1 MEKRTTARWRITRR
15 YARHRSIGVLLS
27 ALLLLIGFALIIS
40 ALVTIA
46 VTDNQS
52 QASSESAQ
60 ESLERAASL
69 GIWGT
74 LVAYTGSVLLVV
86 ATRHPALPNEEAL
99 DVTSGIRI
107 EHAGNLFFIIVLIA
121 LCLVSVL
128 AIIFIGRIAIPI
140 GPTGLVFL
148 LILRRAYVEDRRREA
163 VRRQDVG

>member
-1 MEKRTTARWRITRR
+1 
-15 YARHRSIGVLLS
+15 LLS
-27 ALLLLIGFALIIS
+27 AVLLLIGFALIIS
-40 ALVTIA
+40 ALATIA
-46 VTDNQS
+46 VTDNQP

-74 LVAYTGSVLLVV
+74 IVGYFGFVLLVV
-86 ATRHPALPNEEAL
+86 ATRRPALPDEKTL

-121 LCLVSVL
+121 LCLVAVL
-128 AIIFIGRIAIPI
+128 AMIFIGSMAIPV
-140 GPTGLVFL
+140 GPMGLVFL

-163 VRRQDVG
+163 VRRQDVE

>member
-1 MEKRTTARWRITRR
+1 MARWRITRR
-15 YARHRSIGVLLS
+15 YASHRSVGVLLS
-27 ALLLLIGFALIIS
+27 AVFLLIGFALIIS

-46 VTDNQS
+46 VADNQS

-60 ESLERAASL
+60 ESREKAASL

-74 LVAYTGSVLLVV
+74 LVAYIGSVLLVV
-86 ATRHPALPNEEAL
+86 ATRPPALPDEKTL

-128 AIIFIGRIAIPI
+128 AMVFIGSIAIPI

-163 VRRQDVG
+163 VLRQDVE

>member
-1 MEKRTTARWRITRR
+1 MARWRITRR
-15 YARHRSIGVLLS
+15 YARRRSVGVLLS
-27 ALLLLIGFALIIS
+27 AVLLLIGFALFIS

-46 VTDNQS
+46 VADNQS

-60 ESLERAASL
+60 ESREKAASL

-74 LVAYTGSVLLVV
+74 LVAYIGSVLLVV

-107 EHAGNLFFIIVLIA
+107 EHAGNLFFIIMLIA

-128 AIIFIGRIAIPI
+128 AVIFIGRIAIPI

>member
-1 MEKRTTARWRITRR
+1 M
-15 YARHRSIGVLLS
+15 GVLLS

-46 VTDNQS
+46 VADSQS

-60 ESLERAASL
+60 ESRERAASL

-74 LVAYTGSVLLVV
+74 LVAYTGSVSLVV
-86 ATRHPALPNEEAL
+86 ATRRPALPDEKSL

-107 EHAGNLFFIIVLIA
+107 EHAGNMFFIIVLIA

-128 AIIFIGRIAIPI
+128 AMIFIGSIAIPI

-163 VRRQDVG
+163 MRRQDMG